1 MDLLDAHLAVKENNV
16 CHNDC
21 CLCLQYLLAIIIVLL
36 VLLLIRYLVLYVFLF
51 SLPFVV
57 PLLFLLFIILSL
69 MTSMMR
75 MFMWPPGPDPMVFAM
90 PDAEVCRRK
99 EHGGDPL
106 QDAW

>member
-1 MDLLDAHLAVKENNV
+1 
-16 CHNDC
+16 
-21 CLCLQYLLAIIIVLL
+21 
-36 VLLLIRYLVLYVFLF
+36 
-51 SLPFVV
+51 
-57 PLLFLLFIILSL
+57 
-69 MTSMMR
+69 MTRMMRMMR